1 MIKKV
6 TDKESAKIKIR
17 SHEATKDVVLAY
29 SEMRYYYDLD
39 GDKNIYGKTKIIDIL
54 SLKLHHN
61 SPGGFDKYLS
71 TFEELYDKLE
81 ACHQGLTDTHK
92 RTIFLNGIKYEDFE
106 NVKDNC
112 DNKAFK
118 ETVLEF
124 KNKGIKLGKSGGTT
138 KRYQQRNNN
147 TTTKQGDHDEGN
159 N

>member
-6 TDKESAKIKIR
+6 TDKESAKTKIR

-71 TFEELYDKLE
+71 TFEELCNKLG
-81 ACHQGLTDTHK
+81 ACDQGLTDAQKHK
-92 RTIFLNGIKYEDFE
+92 FFLNEIKDEDFE
-106 NVKDNC
+106 NIKDNC
-112 DNKAFK
+112 DKKSFK
-118 ETVLEF
+118 ETVL
-124 KNKGIKLGKSGGTT
+124 
-138 KRYQQRNNN
+138 Y
-147 TTTKQGDHDEGN
+147 
-159 N
+159 